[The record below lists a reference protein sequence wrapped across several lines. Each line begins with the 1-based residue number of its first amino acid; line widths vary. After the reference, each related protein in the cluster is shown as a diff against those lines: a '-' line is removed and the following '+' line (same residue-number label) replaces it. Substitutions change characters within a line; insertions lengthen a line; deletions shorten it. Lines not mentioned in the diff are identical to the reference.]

1 MESRL
6 SRYTL
11 PYSTKEKKVS
21 TSLLKAVILMA
32 PLLSLTIKLKN
43 LPCPFWNVRTSDLQ
57 VTRACTSNLCELVVN
72 LISPIRVAGDHAL
85 HLYIYDV
92 TTWQHNDSPWH
103 VSDITLKI
111 VYKHMQQGFFIVWRT
126 DGLTDGRSFPSST
139 VACDLQLQLFDIG
152 MPHLCPYPC
161 AHMEIDDVI
170 RI

>member
-1 MESRL
+1 MGTKWTWWRPTGSKHMESPIKY
-6 SRYTL
+6 RYTL

-57 VTRACTSNLCELVVN
+57 VTRACTSNLCELVFK

-92 TTWQHNDSPWH
+92 TTCQHDDSPWH
-103 VSDITLKI
+103 VSDITLNI
-111 VYKHMQQGFFIVWRT
+111 IYKHMQQGFFIVW
-126 DGLTDGRSFPSST
+126 LTDGQSFPSST
-139 VACDLQLQLFDIG
+139 VTCDLRSQTLFG
-152 MPHLCPYPC
+152 
-161 AHMEIDDVI
+161 EGN
-170 RI
+170 